1 MRRLSPMVERRGGG
15 TDLDSAMTP
24 MIDVVFLLLVF
35 FVWTASFQIV
45 EQILPSEMSSQI
57 GSDPVDLSDPPPE
70 LDFDDLVIKIGW
82 DGANPTWSMNGQSLG
97 SLGELRERLV
107 AVAEIEIG
115 ALVILDPSGIVPL
128 GNVIEVYDISK
139 LAGFSKVSFAVNSE
153 RG

>member
-1 MRRLSPMVERRGGG
+1 MKRPSPMVERRGGG

-45 EQILPSEMSSQI
+45 EQILPSEMSSQL
-57 GSDPVDLSDPPPE
+57 GSDPVDLTDPPPE
-70 LDFDDLVIKIGW
+70 ADFDDLVIKIGW
-82 DGANPTWSMNGQSLG
+82 DGTNPTWALNGNTIG
-97 SLGELRERLV
+97 SLDELRDRLV
-107 AVAEIEIG
+107 AVADIEI
-115 ALVILDPSGIVPL
+115 AAPVILDPSGVVPL

-139 LAGFSKVSFAVNSE
+139 LAGFSKVSFAVNPE